1 MHFASFR
8 QIQQL
13 PVWEH
18 SLTLPFHRHPLVPT
32 TEVHTTAPN
41 SRVTLRNTLRK
52 ARRGSDGSKRRTSKC
67 LGALSERFPTGP
79 GMMVALQ
86 LGKEAMAHI
95 FDSHIDSVKM

>member
-41 SRVTLRNTLRK
+41 SRVTPRK

-67 LGALSERFPTGP
+67 LGALSESFRTGP
-79 GMMVALQ
+79 GMVVTQQ

-95 FDSHIDSVKM
+95 FDSHNDSVKM

>member
-1 MHFASFR
+1 MHLASFR
-8 QIQQL
+8 QTQQL

-41 SRVTLRNTLRK
+41 SRVTLRK

-67 LGALSERFPTGP
+67 LGALSERFRTGP